1 MTTSKIFILSAS
13 EVKPTLASFMDPSSF
28 PKAYGGELDWQWGDM
43 PNLDEPARELLQ
55 GLEQPPAEGQTKK
68 EILKGPM
75 MFQGDKIEVLGTEGD
90 KERRMSVPVPKSEA
104 QTNGTT
110 LSESMETTANGDV
123 ESQPTPVPENEKVG
137 LDNVAVNVNQVS
149 KDETQTTP
157 AAA

>member
-13 EVKPTLASFMDPSSF
+13 EVKPTLSSFMDASSF
-28 PKAYGGELDWQWGDM
+28 PKAYGGELDWQWGEM

-75 MFQGDKIEVLGTEGD
+75 LFKGDKIEVLGSEGD
-90 KERRMSVPVPKSEA
+90 KERRMSIPVPKSGA

-110 LSESMETTANGDV
+110 PSESTETTANGDV
-123 ESQPTPVPENEKVG
+123 ESPNEKVG
-137 LDNVAVNVNQVS
+137 LDNVAVNANEVS